1 MSSVLYDEPGPV
13 ARRRE
18 RIGSVIGG
26 LLIVVLLALAFR
38 YADQRGLFGA
48 DRWDVLYDPP
58 KNQTAEAVWTSMVVK
73 GLGATLRAAVVAAPL
88 ALLLGLLLAVWRTTR
103 VRWLRAPATVVI
115 ELFRGLPVLL
125 MMLFALL
132 GFGWDAFAAV
142 VFGLVVYNMAII
154 AEILRAGLAS
164 LPRGQAEAAYAIGLS
179 DPAARAAP
187 PGRPHHAAEPDRAA
201 RRPAQGLVAR
211 VHRRLP
217 RAAQG
222 HAEQRAV
229 LRQQVLRGAVPHG
242 RGDLP
247 GRQHLADPARRVVAG
262 AQHPDVRAG
271 RSGRDGGARG
281 AGRGRRVRRRRR
293 GRRARLTGRA
303 GQPAVALA
311 RTSRTTV
318 TVISPG

>member
-18 RIGSVIGG
+18 RIGSVAGG
-26 LLIVVLLALAFR
+26 LLVVVLLALAFR

-48 DRWDVLYDPP
+48 DRWNVLYDPP
-58 KNQTAEAVWTSMVVK
+58 KGQSAEAVWTSMVVK

-88 ALLLGLLLAVWRTTR
+88 ALLLGLLLAVWRTAR

-132 GFGWDAFAAV
+132 GFGWDAFGAV

-179 DPAARAAP
+179 RTQTLLLVLLPQAVRTMLPSLIAQLVVLLKDSSLGFIVGYPELLKAMQNNAQYFGNRYYVALFLMGAGIYLVVNISLTRLAVWLQGRSARTS
-187 PGRPHHAAEPDRAA
+187 GRAA
-201 RRPAQGLVAR
+201 RDATVVP
-211 VHRRLP
+211 
-217 RAAQG
+217 
-222 HAEQRAV
+222 
-229 LRQQVLRGAVPHG
+229 GA
-242 RGDLP
+242 P
-247 GRQHLADPARRVVAG
+247 GGSGGFAAG
-262 AQHPDVRAG
+262 A
-271 RSGRDGGARG
+271 GGAG
-281 AGRGRRVRRRRR
+281 P
-293 GRRARLTGRA
+293 L
-303 GQPAVALA
+303 
-311 RTSRTTV
+311 
-318 TVISPG
+318 

>member
-18 RIGSVIGG
+18 RIGSVAGA
-26 LLIVVLLALAFR
+26 LLVVVLLALAFR

-58 KNQTAEAVWTSMVVK
+58 KGQSAEAVWTSMVVK

-88 ALLLGLLLAVWRTTR
+88 ALLLGLLLAVWRTAR

-132 GFGWDAFAAV
+132 GFGWDAFGAV

-179 DPAARAAP
+179 RTQTLLLVLLPQAVRTMLPSLIAQLVVLLKDSSLGFIVGYPELLKAMQNNAQYFGNRYYVALFLMGAGIYLVVNISLTRLAVWLQGRSARTS
-187 PGRPHHAAEPDRAA
+187 GRAA
-201 RRPAQGLVAR
+201 RDATVVP
-211 VHRRLP
+211 
-217 RAAQG
+217 
-222 HAEQRAV
+222 
-229 LRQQVLRGAVPHG
+229 GA
-242 RGDLP
+242 P
-247 GRQHLADPARRVVAG
+247 GGSGGFAAG
-262 AQHPDVRAG
+262 A
-271 RSGRDGGARG
+271 GGAG
-281 AGRGRRVRRRRR
+281 P
-293 GRRARLTGRA
+293 L
-303 GQPAVALA
+303 
-311 RTSRTTV
+311 
-318 TVISPG
+318 